1 MVVGEKL
8 EVLIVLGTIL
18 FSLFVLTLIDR
29 LGTLR
34 RDERDDEEEY

>member
-1 MVVGEKL
+1 MIVGEKL

-18 FSLFVLTLIDR
+18 FSLFILTLIDR